1 MIDKWLSAGVLEEGT
16 LRRSD
21 TGTPQGGVVSP
32 TLSNIFLHHV
42 LDDWFEHEAKPRLR
56 GRCQLVR
63 YADDSVPRRHE
74 EAWMI

>member
-32 TLSNIFLHHV
+32 QG
-42 LDDWFEHEAKPRLR
+42 LR
-56 GRCQLVR
+56 GSTDAKNARNASDTDIVLAFEDWVNG
-63 YADDSVPRRHE
+63 
-74 EAWMI
+74 